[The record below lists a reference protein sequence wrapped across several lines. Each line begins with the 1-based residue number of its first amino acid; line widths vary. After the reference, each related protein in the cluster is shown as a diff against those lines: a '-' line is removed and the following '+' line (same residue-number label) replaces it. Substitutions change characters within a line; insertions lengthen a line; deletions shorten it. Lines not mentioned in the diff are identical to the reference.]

1 MVSAAFRGA
10 VALFAALV
18 ITSPAWAQ
26 LTAVGDWLRQV
37 PQPSALVV
45 FLIAVAG
52 VVVGRFASR
61 KRRDP

>member
-1 MVSAAFRGA
+1 MVSTAVRGG

-18 ITSPAWAQ
+18 VASPAWAQ
-26 LTAVGDWLRQV
+26 LDSLQAWLRNV

-52 VVVGRFASR
+52 VFVGRYASR

>member
-1 MVSAAFRGA
+1 M
-10 VALFAALV
+10 FAALV
-18 ITSPAWAQ
+18 VTSPAWAQ
-26 LTAVGDWLRQV
+26 WGAVGYWLREV

-52 VVVGRFASR
+52 VFVGRFASR

>member
-1 MVSAAFRGA
+1 MVSTAFRG
-10 VALFAALV
+10 VLALFAAIV
-18 ITSPAWAQ
+18 VASPAWAQ
-26 LTAVGDWLRQV
+26 LVPLQAWLRSV

-52 VVVGRFASR
+52 VFVGRYASR

>member
-1 MVSAAFRGA
+1 MVSTAFRGV

-26 LTAVGDWLRQV
+26 FAAVSNWLRQV
-37 PQPSALVV
+37 PQPGALGV

-52 VVVGRFASR
+52 VLVGRFASR

>member
-1 MVSAAFRGA
+1 MVSTAFRGV
-10 VALFAALV
+10 VALFSALV

-26 LTAVGDWLRQV
+26 FAAVSDWLSQV

-52 VVVGRFASR
+52 VFIGRYASR

>member
-1 MVSAAFRGA
+1 MVSAAIRG
-10 VALFAALV
+10 VCALIAALV

-26 LTAVGDWLRQV
+26 LAVVGNWLRSV

-52 VVVGRFASR
+52 VFVGRFASR
-61 KRRDP
+61 KRRDR

>member
-1 MVSAAFRGA
+1 MVSTAFRGA

-18 ITSPAWAQ
+18 VTSPAWAQ
-26 LTAVGDWLRQV
+26 WGLVGNWLREV

-52 VVVGRFASR
+52 VFVGRFASR